1 MNDVFVSLNKFI
13 KANNP
18 TLNVDKTNF
27 MKFCTNKKT
36 CVNLNTGYDY
46 KRTEEVETSK
56 FLGLQ
61 FDNNLNWKTHI
72 P

>member
-1 MNDVFVSLNKFI
+1 MNDVFVSLNKLI

-18 TLNVDKTNF
+18 ALNVDKTNF
-27 MKFCTNKKT
+27 MKFCTNNKT